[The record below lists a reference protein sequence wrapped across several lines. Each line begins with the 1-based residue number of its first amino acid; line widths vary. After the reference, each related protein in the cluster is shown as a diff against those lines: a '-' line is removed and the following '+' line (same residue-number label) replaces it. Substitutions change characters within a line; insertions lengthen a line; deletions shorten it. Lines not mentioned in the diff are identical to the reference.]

1 VTEHEK
7 LGEQAREL

>member
-7 LGEQAREL
+7 LGE

>member
-7 LGEQAREL
+7 LGD